1 VKSSESPG
9 RKNPIRS
16 PVSANNTTSTPSV
29 PNDDNRSVAL
39 NGFRASTA
47 FTVLPGHRPDETAG
61 ANVRRGHRMQT
72 RIR

>member
-16 PVSANNTTSTPSV
+16 PVSANNTTSTP
-29 PNDDNRSVAL
+29 NDDNKSVAL
-39 NGFRASTA
+39 SGFRASTA

-61 ANVRRGHRMQT
+61 ANVRRGHRTQT